1 MQERKREREK
11 SNFDLQKQVS
21 TVFPSTNLEDDL
33 SFQNKE
39 KKSKQNLQN
48 FDALF
53 YLSGHAELLCPYNQ
67 QEGFRLYSIQN
78 SISY

>member
-33 SFQNKE
+33 SFQN
-39 KKSKQNLQN
+39 N
-48 FDALF
+48 
-53 YLSGHAELLCPYNQ
+53 
-67 QEGFRLYSIQN
+67 
-78 SISY
+78 